1 MHLAGSVKGA
11 LRLQTPPGGSN
22 RRFPAGHKEFC
33 EAGER
38 MGTLLGRPE
47 HHGLGRDLGA
57 EFLQNRREETLF
69 LYVTPGSSGGKK

>member
-22 RRFPAGHKEFC
+22 TRFPAGHKEFC

-38 MGTLLGRPE
+38 TGDAIG
-47 HHGLGRDLGA
+47 
-57 EFLQNRREETLF
+57 ETRGPRVGKGF
-69 LYVTPGSSGGKK
+69 GS